1 LSLYDAIAGFYD
13 DWSRSVTEDIGF
25 YVDEALASGGPVVEL
40 GVGTGR
46 VAVPT
51 ALAGV
56 RVIGIDSSPA
66 MLAVAEEHARAAGV
80 ADWLD
85 LRAGDLLHPPVEER
99 VPLVTAPFR
108 SLLHLATDAARL
120 EGLRAARELL
130 LPGGRFIFDVFSPS
144 PDDIHET
151 HGRWLEREPG
161 IWERADW
168 DEAGRILT
176 LEVKGESGATTMRLA
191 WLPPERWRELLAD
204 AGLEVVD
211 QYGWF
216 DRTPYAGGE
225 DTVWITRRP

>member
-66 MLAVAEEHARAAGV
+66 MLAVADEHARAAGV
-80 ADWLD
+80 EDWLD

-108 SLLHLATDAARL
+108 SLLHLATDAARVD
-120 EGLRAARELL
+120 GLRAARELL

-144 PDDIHET
+144 PEDIHET

-161 IWERADW
+161 IWERANW
-168 DEAGRILT
+168 DEAGRTLT
-176 LEVKGESGATTMRLA
+176 LEVRGESGATTMRLA
-191 WLPPERWRELLAD
+191 WLPPERWRELLAE

-225 DTVWITRRP
+225 DTIWITRRP